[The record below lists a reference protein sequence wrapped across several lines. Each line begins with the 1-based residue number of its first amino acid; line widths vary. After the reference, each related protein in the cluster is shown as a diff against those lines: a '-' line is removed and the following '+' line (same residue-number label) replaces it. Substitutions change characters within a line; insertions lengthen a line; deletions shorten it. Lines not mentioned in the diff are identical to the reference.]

1 MKRLV
6 QIFLFGLLI
15 IICIYFYK
23 YSLRQETKNNNDEEE
38 NLIVNTKT
46 DQNNKNN
53 FIENLSYEV
62 NLDGNKKYMITAQ
75 ESEISNLDGSEI
87 INMNFVI
94 AKYIDEEKKP
104 LTIKSKNAT
113 YNTSN
118 FNSRFKNNVKITYL
132 NRLIEAENVYIDFK
146 NNFILIKKNVVYD
159 GPLASIASD
168 GIKIDLV
175 TKNISIFMD
184 KKLDNINLKSKK

>member
-38 NLIVNTKT
+38 SLIVNTKT

-62 NLDGNKKYMITAQ
+62 NLDGNRKYMITAQ

-87 INMNFVI
+87 ISMNFVI
-94 AKYIDEEKKP
+94 AEYIDEEKKP

-146 NNFILIKKNVVYD
+146 NNIILIKDNVVYD

-184 KKLDNINLKSKK
+184 KKLDDINLKSKK

>member
-38 NLIVNTKT
+38 SLIVNTKT

-53 FIENLSYEV
+53 FIENLSYGV
-62 NLDGNKKYMITAQ
+62 NLDGNRKYMITAQ

-87 INMNFVI
+87 ISMNFVI
-94 AKYIDEEKKP
+94 AEYIDEEKKL

-132 NRLIEAENVYIDFK
+132 NHLIEAENVYIDFK
-146 NNFILIKKNVVYD
+146 NNFILIKDNVVYD

-184 KKLDNINLKSKK
+184 KKLDDINLKSKK